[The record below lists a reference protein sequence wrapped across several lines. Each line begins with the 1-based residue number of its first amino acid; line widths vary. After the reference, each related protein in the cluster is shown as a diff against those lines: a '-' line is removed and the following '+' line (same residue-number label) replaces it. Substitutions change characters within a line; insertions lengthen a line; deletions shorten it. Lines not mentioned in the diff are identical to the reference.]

1 MMKKCFLWFIACLS
15 LFGLSFAQVSVNP
28 IYTSERFKPSDKFHA
43 GCENQVDIV
52 FQLDN
57 SKINGINAI
66 LEYNWDEVEILRVLA
81 VWEKENNLSYI
92 VEKDKIVFNKLKTD
106 WEGLDSVTFS
116 VFFKVWTDLQ
126 ESSFSFAKW
135 SYVIDSKWNMV
146 ELEWNYDFQFT
157 EVPECD
163 PDIVAPSVELLF
175 PSTESWE
182 FVALDTYFQFEVDDQ
197 GKWVNT
203 DSIKFTIN
211 SLEYSI
217 NSIEHE
223 RKDKIL
229 TIYPDVW
236 MPFNT
241 WFSVEISV
249 SDKQSYWKANT
260 TTKVYEFQTSD
271 ELNLLNEID
280 PVEFRKLVNMDQYF
294 KWTADECD
302 LLAEL
307 YSDSDQW
314 NWELLKSI
322 NSRLDCGSLENVEK
336 VWQINVVEDMENN
349 DKNFLSVFAMLWW
362 ILFGSLALF
371 MIFWWLKNKVSKT

>member
-1 MMKKCFLWFIACLS
+1 MMKKCILWFITCLS
-15 LFGLSFAQVSVNP
+15 LFGLSFAQVTVNP
-28 IYTSERFKPSDKFHA
+28 IYTSERFQPSDKFHA
-43 GCENQVDIV
+43 GCENQIDVV
-52 FQLDN
+52 FQLNN
-57 SKINGINAI
+57 SKINGVNAV
-66 LEYNWDEVEILRVLA
+66 LEYDSDDVEVLKVLA
-81 VWEKENNLSYI
+81 VWERENNLSYT
-92 VEKDKIVFNKLKTD
+92 VEKDRIVFSKLKTD

-260 TTKVYEFQTSD
+260 TTKVYDFQTSD
-271 ELNLLNEID
+271 ELKFLNDIN
-280 PVEFRKLVNMDQYF
+280 PVDFRKIVNMEKYL
-294 KWTADECD
+294 KWTVDECEFLSKIYSQYYEEYWDEIKSVNNKLWCED
-302 LLAEL
+302 LV
-307 YSDSDQW
+307 
-314 NWELLKSI
+314 LLE
-322 NSRLDCGSLENVEK
+322 DFEEENVVIVDTETNSK
-336 VWQINVVEDMENN
+336 
-349 DKNFLSVFAMLWW
+349 FSVFAMLWW

-371 MIFWWLKNKVSKT
+371 MIFWWLKK